1 LEPSNFNIRITEQL
15 GSKEAEMRS
24 RNIALALSTVA
35 VLAIPTSVLAQT
47 SKVAHGTVASIAGE
61 WVTVKSGNDD
71 LKFNVDSKTLVEA
84 RGAGTKASRAVAAG
98 KPGAKLGEVLQTGQN
113 VEVTYNDKA
122 GILHATAIRVVPK
135 AVGSTGTVE
144 TSKTSSGTVKAI
156 GADWI
161 TITGSA
167 GAGSS
172 FEQTFKIAPST
183 KVFAKGAS
191 TATAAAGGKVGFQKL
206 IGGGDHVNVSYHIQG
221 DSLMASSV
229 HVTMKAAH

>member
-1 LEPSNFNIRITEQL
+1 LEHSNLIIRITEQT

-24 RNIALALSTVA
+24 RIIALAFGAVA
-35 VLAIPTSVLAQT
+35 VLSVSSPALAQT
-47 SKVAHGTVASIAGE
+47 SKVAHGTVASIAGQ
-61 WVTVKSGNDD
+61 WVTVKSGNED
-71 LKFNVDSKTLVEA
+71 LKFSVDSKTVVEA
-84 RGAGTKASRAVAAG
+84 RGAGTKANRAAAAG
-98 KPGAKLGEVLQTGQN
+98 KPGATIGEVLQTGQN
-113 VEVTYNDKA
+113 VEVTYNDNA
-122 GILHATAIRVVPK
+122 GVLHATSIRVVPK

-144 TSKTSSGTVKAI
+144 TSKTSVGTVKAI

-206 IGGGDHVNVSYHIQG
+206 IGGGDHVSVSYHMQG